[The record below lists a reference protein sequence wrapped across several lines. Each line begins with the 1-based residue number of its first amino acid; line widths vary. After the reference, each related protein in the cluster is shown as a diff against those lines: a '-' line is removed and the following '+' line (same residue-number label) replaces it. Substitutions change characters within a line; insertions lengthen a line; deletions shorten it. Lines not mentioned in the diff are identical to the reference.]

1 MADSFET
8 VVKNFSGLSTET
20 KPTIAAGN
28 NVPNGS
34 RWREVDTGITFFFN
48 LADDDWY
55 PYLPQRVVRLD
66 YSGSDMIYRG
76 INTTHKA
83 ATSATNWVIWKY
95 TYVSSILTKIE
106 GPLVGT
112 WDGRPALDW
121 S

>member
-1 MADSFET
+1 MADFIEQSIYT
-8 VVKNFSGLSTET
+8 FSGLSSET
-20 KPTIAAGN
+20 KPTIAAKN
-28 NVPNGS
+28 KVPNGS

-55 PYLPQRVVRLD
+55 PYLPQRVVRLE
-66 YSGSDMIYRG
+66 YSGRDMIYRG

-95 TYVSSILTKIE
+95 TYVTSMLTKIE

-112 WDGRPALDW
+112 WDGKPALDW